1 MTDSKSGKLDRSDDQ
16 TLEAKPDAEPVQKPV
31 ERRKVY
37 QLPLRTYSEPRGAD
51 LFPGFS
57 RLFK

>member
-1 MTDSKSGKLDRSDDQ
+1 MTEPNTD
-16 TLEAKPDAEPVQKPV
+16 KPDLPAEDVAEPRTNTDTTTKPWPG
-31 ERRKVY
+31 VY
-37 QLPLRTYSEPRGAD
+37 QLPLRTYSEQRGAD

>member
-1 MTDSKSGKLDRSDDQ
+1 MTDPKTEKLDQ
-16 TLEAKPDAEPVQKPV
+16 TADRTVKSKPDADAVQQPV
-31 ERRKVY
+31 EQRKVY